1 MTKPGRRQRGQ
12 DDPSDGVLVKRSL
25 DGDQGAFGDL
35 VRRYERLVFKI
46 VGGFLRNP
54 ADVEEVSQEAFIRA
68 FEGLSTFRQDAPFAP
83 WIVRIATRV
92 SYDRLRSQRRTQ
104 EIAWEEL
111 GPGEQRTVQELVSG
125 GEAEDR
131 AAARDLAERALA
143 CLSPKDR
150 QVVMLTQIQGST
162 TTEVAE
168 TMGCSALAVRL
179 RLHRGRRAMRQV
191 LETLLR
197 EMNHGE

>member
-1 MTKPGRRQRGQ
+1 MTRTGGRQRGQ
-12 DDPSDGVLVKRSL
+12 EGPDDGSLVRRAL

-54 ADVEEVSQEAFIRA
+54 ADVEEVAQEAFIRA

-92 SYDRLRSQRRTQ
+92 SYDRLRSQRRAQ
-104 EIAWEEL
+104 EIGWEEL
-111 GPGEQRTVQELVSG
+111 GPGEQRAVQELVSG

-131 AAARDLAERALA
+131 TAARDLAERALA

-150 QVVMLTQIQGST
+150 QVVMLTQVQGST
-162 TTEVAE
+162 TAEVAK
-168 TMGCSALAVRL
+168 MLGCSALAVRL

-191 LETLLR
+191 LENLLR
-197 EMNHGE
+197 EMEHGR

>member
-1 MTKPGRRQRGQ
+1 MTKAGKRQWEHEG
-12 DDPSDGVLVKRSL
+12 PSDGILVKRAL
-25 DGDQGAFGDL
+25 DGDQSAYGDL

-92 SYDRLRSQRRTQ
+92 SYDRLRTQRRSQ

-111 GPGEQRTVQELVSG
+111 GPGEQRAVQELVSG

-131 AAARDLAERALA
+131 AAARDLADRALA

-150 QVVMLTQIQGST
+150 QVVMLTQVEGAT
-162 TTEVAE
+162 TAEVAE
-168 TMGCSALAVRL
+168 MMGCSALAVRL
-179 RLHRGRRAMRQV
+179 RLHRGRRAMRQA
-191 LETLLR
+191 LEKLLR
-197 EMNHGE
+197 EMGHEE